1 MPNGN
6 HVSIT
11 GNLTRDPE
19 LRFTPS
25 GQATSS
31 FGVAVNRRWQNRQT
45 QEWEE
50 ATSFFDV
57 VCWGQLAENAAQSLG
72 RGSRVM
78 VTGRLDQ
85 RSWENQEGERRS
97 KIEITADEVAP
108 SLRWATVNITK
119 NERRSPDGGGNY
131 GGGANNNTP
140 NGGGN
145 YGGGANSAE
154 PSRSVANDAGA
165 GANAGGAYQY
175 EEEPF

>member
-1 MPNGN
+1 MSNGN
-6 HVSIT
+6 HVSIV

-25 GQATSS
+25 GQATAT
-31 FGVAVNRRWQNRQT
+31 FGVAVNRRWQNRQN

-57 VCWGQLAENAAQSLG
+57 VCWGQLAENAAQSLAKG
-72 RGSRVM
+72 TRVL
-78 VTGRLDQ
+78 VSGRLDQ
-85 RSWENQEGERRS
+85 RSWETQEREKRS

-119 NERRSPDGGGNY
+119 NERRSPEGGGQSY
-131 GGGANNNTP
+131 GGG
-140 NGGGN
+140 GGRPAQN
-145 YGGGANSAE
+145 EAPAE
-154 PSRSVANDAGA
+154 
-165 GANAGGAYQY
+165 YHY